1 MRSGVGRVE
10 RLLRPHWSPTVWSL
24 PLPPPCLTLP
34 PYVVFR
40 PLPRPLLAPTEA
52 VDMAR
57 GARGARARARGV
69 AFFGDASSVDDH
81 DNDAVDVDVDVDV
94 DVVVVVVNVVDD
106 VDACIGGLLRII
118 VACMARD
125 APATSSLPLPPLL
138 SSLSVSL
145 SRNSRE

>member
-24 PLPPPCLTLP
+24 PLPPSCLTLP

-57 GARGARARARGV
+57 GARGARARGV

-81 DNDAVDVDVDVDV
+81 DNDAVDVDVDVV
-94 DVVVVVVNVVDD
+94 IVVVNVVDD

-125 APATSSLPLPPLL
+125 APATSSLP
-138 SSLSVSL
+138 SSLSPVSL
-145 SRNSRE
+145 SLSRKTRE